1 MTDGT
6 FVDQLQ
12 KAMAAPKVVI
22 VEGKERL
29 LVPHPWTDCTPK
41 PPVALPLQ
49 VGTLTGFVDYL
60 KSNVD
65 ELVLDTL
72 LVHVKDPNTVE
83 LRAKIEGE
91 DMLFRRQTYLIAST
105 EMVGGKSFFGQYLDA
120 ESFFVWLQSGFVATP
135 ELLEILTLIAST
147 RDSKVLETTDDGVA
161 QKVQVAMG
169 VAFVGQKA
177 VPNPV
182 TLAPFRTF
190 REVEQPASLF
200 VLRLR
205 SGKEGERPSCALF
218 ESDGGYW
225 RLDAILRI
233 AAYLRGKLA
242 GLPMVLG

>member
-1 MTDGT
+1 MDGT
-6 FVDQLQ
+6 FVQ
-12 KAMAAPKVVI
+12 KFYELTTVPEVMT

-29 LVPHPWTDCTPK
+29 TFPQGWTDATPK
-41 PPVALPLQ
+41 PPTADPLR

-60 KSNVD
+60 KANVD
-65 ELVLDTL
+65 GLALAEC

-83 LRAKIEGE
+83 LRSKIEPE
-91 DMLFRRQTYLIAST
+91 ALLFRRQTYLIATT

-120 ESFFVWLQSGFVATP
+120 ESFFIWLQSGFVATP
-135 ELLEILTLIAST
+135 QLLEILSLIAST

-190 REVEQPASLF
+190 REIEQPVSSF

-205 SGKEGERPSCALF
+205 SGKEGERPSIALF
-218 ESDGGYW
+218 EGDGGCW
-225 RLDAILRI
+225 RLEAIERV
-233 AAYLRGKLA
+233 ASYLRWKLA
-242 GLPMVLG
+242 AVLAVLG